1 MLLRATYEGGAERLQ
16 SVGQLETRE
25 REIVEIQAKKKL
37 VTPSI
42 KLSY

>member
-25 REIVEIQAKKKL
+25 REIVEIQAKKK
-37 VTPSI
+37 TGDPFN
-42 KLSY
+42 